1 MLTIFL
7 VSTADTELL
16 AAAASGAGYLTAN
29 PVRTAPAEAAEL
41 AGRADLVILRL
52 LGGRKAW
59 PEGAAALAAAGRPLV
74 ALGGEASP
82 DAELMA
88 LSTVPAGVAT
98 EALGYLSEG
107 GPGNLRELA
116 RFLSDTVFLTG
127 EGFAP
132 PQPMP
137 AYGVHQ
143 LPGVPSPAP
152 AGGTGGAPAG
162 TAAGGTAGGP
172 VVAVVFYRAHELSG
186 NTAFVDTLCAAL
198 AERGATALPVF
209 CGSLRSADP
218 ALAALLAPAHA
229 VITTVLASGGSAA
242 ADATG
247 ESDWDAGVLAGLDV
261 PVLQGLC
268 LTSSRAQWE
277 ASNAALA
284 PIDAAMQVAI
294 PEFDGR
300 LITVPFSF
308 KQAGP
313 DGIPRYAADPER
325 AGRLAGIAVRQARL
339 AAIPNSAKRVAL
351 MLSSYPTKHARIGN
365 AVGLD
370 TPASAVALL
379 QAMRAAGYDLGDGF
393 PEDGD
398 QLIHALI
405 AAGGHD
411 TEWLTEEQLR
421 TAPARVPLAAYRR
434 YLDNLPNELAAR
446 IRSHWGDPPG
456 ELYTD
461 ESTGDI
467 VLACLRFG
475 NVVLMIQPPRGFG
488 ENPVAIYHDPD
499 LPPSHHYL
507 AAYRWL
513 DDRVRRRRD
522 RAPGQARHPGVAARQ
537 GPGPVRAVRAGRGP
551 GRPAAGLPVHRQRP
565 RGGDPGQAPRPRG
578 HRRPPGPAHGTGRHL
593 RRHGQA
599 RAAA

>member
-1 MLTIFL
+1 MLTILL

-29 PVRTAPAEAAEL
+29 PARIAAGDVTGL
-41 AGRADLVILRL
+41 AARADLVVLRL

-59 PEGAAALAAAGRPLV
+59 PEGVAALTAALAAAGPANRPLV
-74 ALGGEASP
+74 ALGGEATP

-98 EALGYLSEG
+98 EALGYLREG
-107 GPGNLRELA
+107 GPENLRELA

-127 EGFAP
+127 EGFDP
-132 PQPMP
+132 PCPMP
-137 AYGVHQ
+137 AYGIHQ
-143 LPGVPSPAP
+143 LPGPAP
-152 AGGTGGAPAG
+152 AD
-162 TAAGGTAGGP
+162 GP

-198 AERGATALPVF
+198 TEHGAKPLPVF
-209 CGSLRSADP
+209 CGSLRRDS
-218 ALAALLAPAHA
+218 LE
-229 VITTVLASGGSAA
+229 GGSPEGLTPDSPTCSPRRRGDHHGARGRRLGRRGRDRGERLGPGRAGPPGRAGAA
-242 ADATG
+242 GPVPDQ
-247 ESDWDAGVLAGLDV
+247 LARAMG
-261 PVLQGLC
+261 Q
-268 LTSSRAQWE
+268 SS
-277 ASNAALA
+277 AALA

-308 KQAGP
+308 KEEGP

-325 AGRLAGIAVRQARL
+325 AARLAGIAVRHARL
-339 AAIPNSAKRVAL
+339 AATPNAAKRVAI
-351 MLSSYPTKHARIGN
+351 MLSSYPTKHARVGN

-379 QAMRAAGYDLGDGF
+379 RAMRDAGYDLGDGF

-398 QLIHALI
+398 TLIHALI

-411 TEWLTEEQLR
+411 TEWLTEDQLR
-421 TAPARVPLAAYRR
+421 AAPARVPLAAYLRF
-434 YLDNLPNELAAR
+434 LENVPNELASS
-446 IRSHWGDPPG
+446 IREHWGAPPG

-461 ESTGDI
+461 EESGDI

-475 NVVLMIQPPRGFG
+475 HVVLMIQPPRGFG
-488 ENPVAIYHDPD
+488 ENPIAIYHDPD

-513 DDRVRRRRD
+513 AADFAPTRSCTWASTGRWSGCPARGSACPPGARRTRCSATCRWCT
-522 RAPGQARHPGVAARQ
+522 RSSSTIQ
-537 GPGPVRAVRAGRGP
+537 GRGP
-551 GRPAAGLPVHRQRP
+551 RPSGVPTR
-565 RGGDPGQAPRPRG
+565 
-578 HRRPPGPAHGTGRHL
+578 
-593 RRHGQA
+593 
-599 RAAA
+599 